1 MGLLHKLLGWSSA
14 SKTVERP
21 CRPDAHAEDFLLVDA
36 RELQAR
42 VAETIAGLEE
52 ARARIRELG
61 RRYPYTS

>member
-1 MGLLHKLLGWSSA
+1 MGLLHKLLGQSNA

-21 CRPDAHAEDFLLVDA
+21 CQPDAHAEDLLLQV

-42 VAETIAGLEE
+42 VAEMIAGLEE

-61 RRYPYTS
+61 RRYPHTS